1 MERSNF
7 VHTLF
12 ETRVTHIAISR
23 PKKTHDDDDDDDDD
37 DGVADDGDSALVRKF
52 SGSVLS
58 AICLNY

>member
-1 MERSNF
+1 M
-7 VHTLF
+7 HTLF

-23 PKKTHDDDDDDDDD
+23 PKKTHDDDDDDVDDDDD